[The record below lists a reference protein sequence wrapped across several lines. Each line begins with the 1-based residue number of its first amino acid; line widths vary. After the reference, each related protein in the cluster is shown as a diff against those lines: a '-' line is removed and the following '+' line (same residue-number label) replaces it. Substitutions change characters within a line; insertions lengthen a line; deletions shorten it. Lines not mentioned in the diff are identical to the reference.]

1 MRTGYMTGSARLHVL
16 GSVALALNIVKSVQM
31 QLWDFDYSR
40 DYRKVAGP
48 FIALKMVKQQL
59 LPFRQEF

>member
-31 QLWDFDYSR
+31 QFWDFDYSR

-48 FIALKMVKQQL
+48 FIALKM
-59 LPFRQEF
+59 